1 MAVPAIT
8 TRLAL
13 EKSKALAVSDKEREQ
28 IAPGKYKIDGWVHLV
43 GVLSVA
49 ADQQDVAMPNK
60 IDPWH
65 LLQVALSKLNDA
77 TAEAVIREG
86 IERHRLLKNEP
97 VDKVTVEAISEAD
110 EALKAKVKD
119 LASQL
124 LDVTRGPRKG
134 AVKFDG
140 TANKPDG
147 KVFVEIDTEAVQ
159 VILTEDEQV
168 LIGDPT

>member
-13 EKSKALAVSDKEREQ
+13 EKSKALTVSAEERDR
-28 IAPGKYKIDGWVHLV
+28 IAPGKYKIDGWVHV
-43 GVLSVA
+43 TGVLSVA

-86 IERHRLLKNEP
+86 IERHRILKMTPPSPAKLLEI
-97 VDKVTVEAISEAD
+97 EEAD
-110 EALKAKVKD
+110 KALKDKVKD

-124 LDVTRGPRKG
+124 LEVTRGRRKG
-134 AVKFDG
+134 VVKFDG

-168 LIGDPT
+168 LIGDRS